1 MQSEPGRPNP
11 ERIFTT
17 LSAHER
23 AAALAA
29 AIELDLFTAIGEGA
43 TTTADLAGRVGAAER
58 GVRILADFLVVD
70 GFLTKADGRYGL
82 APESAAFL
90 DRRSPAYLGTM
101 AGFIGA
107 PGVARRFERLADAVR
122 RGGAEPDA
130 AEGSLAPSDPMWV
143 AFARSMVPMVRPVAE
158 MIAEIVGPVS
168 RALDIAA
175 GHGMFGIVLARMN
188 PKVHV
193 TAVDW
198 KNVLAVAEEHA
209 RAAGVADRFHTIPGS
224 AFDVPFGEG
233 FDLVLLPNF
242 LHHFDPP
249 TCEKILAKA
258 RAALAPGGR
267 VVLVGI
273 PDGDRTVFSASLA
286 RRKGLSLLLSRRM
299 RSSHLARAAT
309 LVSDRRVDLGGLV
322 GERHPLAAGGPAWEA
337 LVSRRTLKVVVDPR
351 EVAP

>member
-58 GVRILADFLVVD
+58 GVRILANFLVVD

-175 GHGMFGIVLARMN
+175 GHGMFGIAIARAN
-188 PKVHV
+188 PGARVV
-193 TAVDW
+193 AVDW
-198 KNVLAVAEEHA
+198 GNVLEVAREHA
-209 RAAGVADRFHTIPGS
+209 EQAGVAHRIELRPGS
-224 AFDVPFGEG
+224 AFEVELGTG
-233 FDLVLLPNF
+233 YDLVLITNF
-242 LHHFDPP
+242 LHHFDRA
-249 TCEKILAKA
+249 TCVGLRRRL
-258 RAALAPGGR
+258 RAALGPGGR
-267 VVLVGI
+267 AAIAEFVPDESGVSPPI
-273 PDGDRTVFSASLA
+273 PAMFSLKMLAGTPGGQAYTFPEHQAMCREAGFAS
-286 RRKGLSLLLSRRM
+286 
-299 RSSHLARAAT
+299 
-309 LVSDRRVDLGGLV
+309 V
-322 GERHPLAAGGPAWEA
+322 ERHPLAPTPQ
-337 LVSRRTLKVVVDPR
+337 TLLLARV
-351 EVAP
+351 